1 MRSNALSQF
10 HVRAI
15 PIPAPEWLRAPVLIQ
30 GARHPTAVF
39 VGVEPHQGA
48 AEVFRPA
55 FPQVAWGAEVPTRAA
70 EAVPTAESEKGIQ
83 WTVNREPRRRVLLVV
98 SVLHPVYRIP
108 SSFNESVLSLNKQ

>member
-1 MRSNALSQF
+1 MRFSVLRRF

-15 PIPAPEWLRAPVLIQ
+15 PILASEGLRALVLIQ
-30 GARHPTAVF
+30 GARHPTAVL

-55 FPQVAWGAEVPTRAA
+55 FPQAVWGAEVPTRAA

-83 WTVNREPRRRVLLVV
+83 WTVYREPRRRVLLMVSALSSGVPYTVV
-98 SVLHPVYRIP
+98 VY
-108 SSFNESVLSLNKQ
+108 